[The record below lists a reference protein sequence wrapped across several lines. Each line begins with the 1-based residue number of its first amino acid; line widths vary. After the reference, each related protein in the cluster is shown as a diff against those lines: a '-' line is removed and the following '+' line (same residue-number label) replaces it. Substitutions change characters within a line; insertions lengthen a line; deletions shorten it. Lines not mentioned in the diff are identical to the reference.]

1 MAKNKNTNH
10 FNIIDWF
17 RKIVK
22 QQKKTV
28 FYTLLSILVAIASL
42 VVTFK
47 MYVNSLPSQITVLY
61 SNHHRG
67 ALKKVNNIAVFHSF
81 IMPSENGQVMLG
93 WEDEGGSYG
102 MPMLANRTGKAISNM
117 DLKVWVH
124 FPALSINKGDI
135 CPDYEIVRYD
145 PKNNQM
151 ELKYTPNIL
160 RAWDAIPVP
169 IRTLYQAEP
178 DIDEAYVNRTLNIVY
193 SMTYEGAKKPINIKV
208 LYDVNK
214 DNVLSEK
221 ALRSFFTDVYY
232 EVYENDRSSYKSN
245 QWMISVIHGYDYDVF
260 DWPRHG
266 NRDMYDRAKDKY
278 INKILDRYSITPN
291 K

>member
-1 MAKNKNTNH
+1 
-10 FNIIDWF
+10 
-17 RKIVK
+17 
-22 QQKKTV
+22 
-28 FYTLLSILVAIASL
+28 
-42 VVTFK
+42 
-47 MYVNSLPSQITVLY
+47 
-61 SNHHRG
+61 
-67 ALKKVNNIAVFHSF
+67 
-81 IMPSENGQVMLG
+81 MPSENGQVMLG
-93 WEDEGGSYG
+93 WDEEGGSYG
-102 MPMLANRTGKAISNM
+102 MPMMVNRTSKAIPNL

-178 DIDEAYVNRTLNIVY
+178 DTNEAYVNRTLNIVY

-214 DNVLSEK
+214 DNVLTEE

-232 EVYENDRSSYKSN
+232 EVYENDHLPYKKN

-260 DWPRHG
+260 DWPRRG
-266 NRDMYDRAKDKY
+266 NRDMYDRAKNKY
-278 INKILDRYSITPN
+278 INKILDRYSIAPN